1 MKDNKYLGS
10 WDLEVNGKYE
20 PRMVTIEKIYQGD
33 FVSEFG
39 KEEKVFLQLKEFDK
53 PMICNRSNFKRLE

>member
-20 PRMVTIEKIYQGD
+20 PKTVTIEKIY
-33 FVSEFG
+33 VS
-39 KEEKVFLQLKEFDK
+39 
-53 PMICNRSNFKRLE
+53 

>member
-20 PRMVTIEKIYQGD
+20 PKVVTIEK
-33 FVSEFG
+33 
-39 KEEKVFLQLKEFDK
+39 VF
-53 PMICNRSNFKRLE
+53 

>member
-20 PRMVTIEKIYQGD
+20 PKVVTYL
-33 FVSEFG
+33 SERWARRT
-39 KEEKVFLQLKEFDK
+39 
-53 PMICNRSNFKRLE
+53 RSSLS